1 MAEKDRNRSISI
13 LPEPRTDAAKAAR
26 RHFEQQLEGQQ
37 RKEQEIAFSILVWGM
52 SPGKNDLIAQ
62 KRKDIGNQLLEDGH
76 NAMFSEDLTNL
87 GDDHGLSEKSKEFAQ
102 AKIAD
107 LIIILVEDSPG
118 ALTEASDFC
127 NHPDLASKI
136 YVMAPD
142 AYKAGYAGQGA
153 LKELDEGYGGVYWYR
168 QGEIEACNL
177 LTQAGKRVT
186 ARRSVA
192 YRHRSGRAN

>member
-1 MAEKDRNRSISI
+1 MAEKDRDRSI
-13 LPEPRTDAAKAAR
+13 LPEPRTEAAKAAR
-26 RHFEQQLEGQQ
+26 RHFEQQVEGQQ

-52 SPGKNDLIAQ
+52 SPERDAPIAK
-62 KRKDIGNQLLEDGH
+62 KRKDIGHQLIEDGH

-102 AKIAD
+102 AKAVD

-136 YVMAPD
+136 YIMAPE

-168 QGEIEACNL
+168 QGEVEACNL
-177 LTQAGKRVT
+177 LTQARKRVL
-186 ARRSVA
+186 ARRSMA
-192 YRHRSGRAN
+192 YRHKTRGAD